1 MAQWHSVD
9 IVSRQRF
16 QELSTV
22 GITEEDADLDIPMFI
37 AEHDMSLHGIRY
49 YNPWAQSRWR
59 YVPVSKPNMSEVE
72 MSNSYWKV

>member
-1 MAQWHSVD
+1 MGKRDLLYAGKYGNSLRYSMESSNL
-9 IVSRQRF
+9 IF

-49 YNPWAQSRWR
+49 YNP
-59 YVPVSKPNMSEVE
+59 
-72 MSNSYWKV
+72 